1 VTTRSLTAAAELP
14 SLGAVREFVRTG
26 AMEADLPDAH
36 VNELDL
42 VMEEA
47 IVNICRYAYPEGKPG
62 MVTVTYSI
70 PAQGRLSVEI
80 ADQGIEFNPLSAA
93 PPDLTVNLGERPIG
107 GLGIFLLK
115 TLAPSLTWR
124 REDGWNRL
132 TVGVSAAA

>member
-1 VTTRSLTAAAELP
+1 
-14 SLGAVREFVRTG
+14 
-26 AMEADLPDAH
+26 MEAKLPDAR

-47 IVNICRYAYPEGKPG
+47 IVNVCRYAYPEGKLG
-62 MVTVTYSI
+62 MMTVTYSI
-70 PAQGRLSVEI
+70 PAQGGLSVEI

-115 TLAPSLTWR
+115 TLATSLTWR